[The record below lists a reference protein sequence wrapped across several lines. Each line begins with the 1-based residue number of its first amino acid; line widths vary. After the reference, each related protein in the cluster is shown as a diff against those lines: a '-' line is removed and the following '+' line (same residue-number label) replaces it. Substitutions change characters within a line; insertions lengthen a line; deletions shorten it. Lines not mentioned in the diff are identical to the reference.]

1 MAPYASNLQSEDRGS
16 SNMTPPG
23 MPATARR
30 VADACTGAVRELTP
44 GQRWTT
50 GLMLGLALIVLGFGL
65 PSATSTVFPASAS
78 ERAAPAVGPT
88 DEVVAPVGA
97 PFTEVIVRPSR
108 SPEQADPVGTGPG
121 PTPYDV
127 VDQAPSGPTA
137 VSIVALYDPAFGVGD
152 RTDEAMARRFL
163 ATAGV
168 TGTFVPIDDTDAAC
182 TAVKGATLA
191 LAGGPLPEEL
201 RTCLRASG
209 IYSLS
214 FDDDV
219 RPGLLDDIAHDTTL
233 TTRRGVARSLFDTA
247 AVASSQLTGSL
258 GLVADQ
264 RLRGSLESLLPEV
277 RAAGLNITTVV
288 WLPAGEPPASAALT
302 LAGAGVSG
310 VVFATS
316 TQNQSTIGAQLRTLA
331 PSAKLVVLDAADSIT
346 SSAYPPVFDGA
357 IAVTSVQLP
366 WAPGA
371 TEQRAACRSTW
382 EGAQTPP
389 AILGDAELLRA
400 LTWCQHAA
408 MASTVTER
416 AATLGLRGALFGLEV
431 TSPITSPLAMLSDG
445 GYGPTTVT
453 QVTWGASC
461 ACWSSTQPFKPS
473 GSAHG

>member
-1 MAPYASNLQSEDRGS
+1 
-16 SNMTPPG
+16 MTPPG

-30 VADACTGAVRELTP
+30 AVAACTGAVRDLTP

-65 PSATSTVFPASAS
+65 PSATRTVFPASAS
-78 ERAAPAVGPT
+78 ERVASAVGPR
-88 DEVVAPVGA
+88 DEVVAPVRA
-97 PFTEVIVRPSR
+97 PFTDVIVRPSP
-108 SPEQADPVGTGPG
+108 SPVQSDAVGTAPG
-121 PTPYDV
+121 LLNDDV
-127 VDQAPSGPTA
+127 VDAPVGPTG
-137 VSIVALYDPAFGVGD
+137 VSIVALYDPAVGVGD

-168 TGTFVPIDDTDAAC
+168 TATFVPIDNTDAAC
-182 TAVKGATLA
+182 AAVKGAALA
-191 LAGGPLPEEL
+191 VAGGPLPEAV
-201 RTCLRASG
+201 RTCLRLSG

-214 FDDDV
+214 FDDDA
-219 RPGLLDDIAHDTTL
+219 PLGAIADTAQDTAL
-233 TTRRGVARSLFDTA
+233 TTRRGAARSLFDTA
-247 AVASSQLTGSL
+247 AVASTQLTGSL

-264 RLRGSLESLLPEV
+264 RLRGSVESLLPAV
-277 RAAGLNITTVV
+277 RVAGLNITTVV
-288 WLPAGEPPASAALT
+288 WLPAGDPPASAALT
-302 LAGAGVSG
+302 LARAGVSG

-316 TQNQSTIGAQLRTLA
+316 TQNQSTIGSQLRTLA
-331 PSAKLVVLDAADSIT
+331 PSTKLVVLDAADSIT
-346 SSAYPPVFDGA
+346 SGTYPPVFDGA

-371 TEQRAACRSTW
+371 AEQRAACRSTW

-389 AILGDAELLRA
+389 VILGDAELLRA

-416 AATLGLRGALFGLEV
+416 AATLGIRGALFGLEV
-431 TSPITSPLAMLSDG
+431 TSPITSPLAMLRDG

-461 ACWSSTQPFKPS
+461 LCWSSTTPFKPS

>member
-1 MAPYASNLQSEDRGS
+1 
-16 SNMTPPG
+16 MTPPG
-23 MPATARR
+23 MPAAARR
-30 VADACTGAVRELTP
+30 AVDACTGAVQDLTP

-50 GLMLGLALIVLGFGL
+50 GLMLGLSLIVLGFGL
-65 PSATSTVFPASAS
+65 PSATRTVFPASAS
-78 ERAAPAVGPT
+78 ERVASAVGPT
-88 DEVVAPVGA
+88 DEVVAPVRA

-108 SPEQADPVGTGPG
+108 SPVQSDTVGTAPG
-121 PTPYDV
+121 PVLNDDV
-127 VDQAPSGPTA
+127 AQAPIGPTG
-137 VSIVALYDPAFGVGD
+137 VSIVALYDPAVGVGD

-168 TGTFVPIDDTDAAC
+168 TATFVPIDDTDAAC
-182 TAVKGATLA
+182 AAVKGATLA
-191 LAGGPLPEEL
+191 VAGGPLPEAV
-201 RTCLRASG
+201 RTCLRLSG

-214 FDDDV
+214 FDDDA
-219 RPGLLDDIAHDTTL
+219 PLGAIDDTAHDTAL
-233 TTRRGVARSLFDTA
+233 TTRRGAARSLFDTA
-247 AVASSQLTGSL
+247 AVASTQLTGSL

-264 RLRGSLESLLPEV
+264 RLRGSVESLLPAV

-288 WLPAGEPPASAALT
+288 WLPAGDPPASAALT

-316 TQNQSTIGAQLRTLA
+316 TQNQSTIGSQLRILA
-331 PSAKLVVLDAADSIT
+331 PSTKLVVLDAADSMT

-357 IAVTSVQLP
+357 VAVTSVQLP
-366 WAPGA
+366 WSPGA
-371 TEQRAACRSTW
+371 AEQRAACRSTW

-389 AILGDAELLRA
+389 VILGDAELLRA

-416 AATLGLRGALFGLEV
+416 VATLGLRGALFGLKV
-431 TSPITSPLAMLSDG
+431 TSPITSPLGMLRDG

-461 ACWSSTQPFKPS
+461 SCWSSTAPFKPS